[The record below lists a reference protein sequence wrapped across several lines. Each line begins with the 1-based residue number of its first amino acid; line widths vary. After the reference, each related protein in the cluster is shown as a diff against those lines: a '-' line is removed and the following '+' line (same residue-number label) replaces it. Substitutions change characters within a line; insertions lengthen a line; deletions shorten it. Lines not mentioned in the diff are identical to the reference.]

1 VLRAAPPSTFF
12 ALLVLTAAFE
22 RVFVEG
28 ETVPAVV
35 ATFSPPLAYDP
46 RWAGP
51 TLAHERR
58 AAIERLAQ
66 RLAHGGFMRGSSA
79 CAIRAS
85 AMLLQSRS

>member
-1 VLRAAPPSTFF
+1 
-12 ALLVLTAAFE
+12 
-22 RVFVEG
+22 VFVKG
-28 ETVPAVV
+28 ETVPAVA

-66 RLAHGGFMRGSSA
+66 RLAHGGFVRLVCVFYPRQCHATSIA
-79 CAIRAS
+79 KLVRRRAES
-85 AMLLQSRS
+85 IFAAPLGEAQLVG